1 MRICILALTETGARL
16 AQRIQRASDN
26 ATVLL
31 PEKGKNWATAAS
43 GYFPRLSAVVPQ
55 AFAAYDAL
63 VFVMATGIVV
73 RTIAPLLKGKLSDPA
88 VLVFDEQGTHGISL
102 LSGHVGRAN
111 DLTRALCKALGS
123 EPVITTATDVE
134 GLVAPDAIASAL
146 GLYPTPKSAIQGV
159 NSLLLEKKEVPYYM
173 QKDMIHGEFYQ
184 KALKKYSILLQPLR
198 NSGAEPIAVVLT
210 DHDGAAGPGYLY
222 LLPRRLIAGIGCR
235 KNTTRSEIEAA
246 LQRAC
251 GLAGLSTERI
261 DAYASTA
268 VKREEVGLLAFS
280 TAHKCEIS
288 FFENEVMQR
297 CIDQYHLEESSFV
310 KKTIGIG
317 NVCEAAALCATAGQ
331 GGRFALV
338 KTKFE
343 KVTVALLW
351 QNVEQSR

>member
-16 AQRIQRASDN
+16 AQRIERVSDN

-31 PEKGKNWATAAS
+31 PERGKDWATPAS
-43 GYFPRLSAVVPQ
+43 GYFSRLSAVVPQ
-55 AFAAYDAL
+55 IFAAYDAL
-63 VFVMATGIVV
+63 VFIMATGIVV
-73 RTIAPLLKGKLSDPA
+73 RMIAPLLKGKLYDPA
-88 VLVFDEQGTHGISL
+88 VLVFDEQGIHGISL

-111 DLTRALCKALGS
+111 DLTRMLCKALGS
-123 EPVITTATDVE
+123 DPVITTATDVE

-146 GLYPTPKSAIQGV
+146 GLYPTPKSEIQRV
-159 NSLLLEKKEVPYYM
+159 NSLLLEKKEIPYYM
-173 QKDMIHGEFYQ
+173 QKDMIHGEFYK
-184 KALKKYSILLQPLR
+184 KALEKYSIFLRPLGD
-198 NSGAEPIAVVLT
+198 SGVAPNAVILAERDSTPR
-210 DHDGAAGPGYLY
+210 PGYLY

-251 GLAGLSTERI
+251 GLVGLSTERI
-261 DAYASTA
+261 DAYASTVA
-268 VKREEVGLLAFS
+268 KREEAGLLELAA
-280 TAHKCEIS
+280 AHKCEIS
-288 FFENEVMQR
+288 FFENEIMQR
-297 CIDQYHLEESSFV
+297 CIDQHHLEESSFV

-351 QNVEQSR
+351 QNMEQ